1 MSIKCKNLNWK
12 IIKIK
17 ISFAKE
23 AHEQITYIQDNNKT
37 VQSHKS
43 LIEHTDKL
51 NKSITIKNIFSGL
64 I

>member
-23 AHEQITYIQDNNKT
+23 GHEQITYIQDNNKT